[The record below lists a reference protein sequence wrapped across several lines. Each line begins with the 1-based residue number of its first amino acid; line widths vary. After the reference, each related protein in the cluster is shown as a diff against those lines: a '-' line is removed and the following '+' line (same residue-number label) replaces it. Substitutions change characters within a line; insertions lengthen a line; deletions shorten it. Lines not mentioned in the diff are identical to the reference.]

1 MGKPQLREGLC
12 PILQRPFATLLF
24 KHQLPVAMPQR
35 HDAAI
40 IADVE
45 EVVPSTL
52 LHLPGQV
59 RQLVNA
65 VDAYLEG
72 FVPDFVAVQK
82 LLVYVRFAGRCQ
94 QCRKH
99 VLVANDAVQDRA
111 CFDPAGPA
119 DEARNAPA
127 AFPVGV
133 LLGAMAKSN
142 QNSKEINDL
151 RGVIANIDDYKPAG
165 DATVVH
171 FAVNKYILTKDEKAK
186 LDAMATTLGS
196 QPRYFITVEGFTDQT
211 GSAAINDQL
220 SRSRADSVIAYLV
233 GSHDVPVYRIHMVG
247 LGSQKLVDEGKG
259 RKAREASRRVEV
271 TLFTAKPLTMS
282 AAGGN

>member
-1 MGKPQLREGLC
+1 MSKFTLS
-12 PILQRPFATLLF
+12 ATITLVLGTMF
-24 KHQLPVAMPQR
+24 IAGCATKNYVKKSITPVDQKVDQVDQASQKR
-35 HDAAI
+35 DSSQVADINKTNQALDDTDKKLSATDE
-40 IADVE
+40 IAK
-45 EVVPSTL
+45 T
-52 LHLPGQV
+52 
-59 RQLVNA
+59 
-65 VDAYLEG
+65 
-72 FVPDFVAVQK
+72 
-82 LLVYVRFAGRCQ
+82 
-94 QCRKH
+94 
-99 VLVANDAVQDRA
+99 
-111 CFDPAGPA
+111 A
-119 DEARNAPA
+119 DGTAK
-127 AFPVGV
+127 
-133 LLGAMAKSN
+133 GAMAKSN